1 MAGENIY
8 SFSDPLN
15 SGIDFYQADAADV
28 AIDISISSLLTV
40 SSYQIRFSNITIA
53 ANSNAVTNATKIA
66 YASANLSVDG
76 ATVIVATERQDGS
89 VIISGD
95 VSLSTSI
102 TKIAYSSSSISA
114 NSNLSVSGT
123 EILLAQVSIETTSN
137 VQSSVYKIAFAN
149 AVIPVNSNTTVSA
162 TAIKY
167 VSASLSGSV
176 NLSTAGKISLAT
188 IRIVLLPNAN
198 VSAKFVKF
206 SSVSGVD
213 TSSIRTLLL
222 LDGKPLTNQNRTL
235 NISSMPVFIENRNWA
250 GNSSRYYKNQASADK
265 KSFSINWSFI
275 PNFREKTVDER
286 HSRDYL
292 RKLSL
297 DPDVHE
303 LRIINQDSDGV
314 TPYTETVYNVFI
326 KDFSENLIRRDIVDN
341 VYYFD
346 CSIALEEA

>member
-15 SGIDFYQADAADV
+15 SGIDFYQADSADV
-28 AIDISISSLLTV
+28 NVDISIDSSLTV
-40 SSYQIRFSNITIA
+40 SFYKIRFSNIAIA
-53 ANSNAVTNATKIA
+53 ANSNAVVNSFKIA
-66 YASANLSVDG
+66 HASANLSVDG

-89 VIISGD
+89 VIISSD
-95 VSLSTSI
+95 VSLDTNI
-102 TKIAYSSSSISA
+102 TKIAFTSSAISA
-114 NSNLSVSGT
+114 NSNLLVSGT
-123 EILLAQVSIETTSN
+123 EILLSQAVIESTSN
-137 VQSSVYKIAFAN
+137 VQSLAYKIAFAN
-149 AVIPVNSNTTVSA
+149 TAIAVSSETTINATTVKFA
-162 TAIKY
+162 
-167 VSASLSGSV
+167 SASLSGSV
-176 NLSTAGKISLAT
+176 NLSTVGRIALAT
-188 IRIVLLPNAN
+188 IKIVLLQNTN

-206 SSVSGVD
+206 SSVTGVD
-213 TSSIRTLLL
+213 SSSIRTLLL

-235 NISSMPVFIENRNWA
+235 NISSLPVFIENRNWA

-265 KSFSINWSFI
+265 KSFNINWTFI

-326 KDFSENLIRRDIVDN
+326 RDFSENLIRRDMVDN

>member
-1 MAGENIY
+1 MAGESIY

-15 SGIDFYQADAADV
+15 SGIDFYQADSADV
-28 AIDISISSLLTV
+28 TIDIFINSSLSV
-40 SSYQIRFSNITIA
+40 SSYQIRFSNIAIA
-53 ANSNAVTNATKIA
+53 ANSNAAISASKIA

-95 VSLSTSI
+95 VSISTNI
-102 TKIAYSSSSISA
+102 TKISFASSSISA
-114 NSNLSVSGT
+114 DSILSASGT
-123 EILLAQVSIETTSN
+123 EILLAQTVVEINSD
-137 VQSSVYKIAFAN
+137 VQSSAYKIAFAN
-149 AVIPVNSNTTVSA
+149 
-162 TAIKY
+162 TAITADSEASINAKTIKY
-167 VSASLSGSV
+167 AAASLSGSV

-188 IRIVLLPNAN
+188 IRIILLPNIN

-206 SSVSGVD
+206 SSVTGVD

-235 NISSMPVFIENRNWA
+235 NISSMPIFIENRNWA
-250 GNSSRYYKNQASADK
+250 GNSSRYYKNQTSADK
-265 KSFSINWSFI
+265 KSFNINWRFI